1 LFAGLEPEALR
12 FLCGLAKPLECQR
25 GDILFQ
31 EGEEGHSLYILAWGK
46 VEVVHRLGF
55 GDEVILTE
63 LHAPDFFGEMSILDN
78 HPRSASIRTVEESS
92 VDVIL
97 NTDLYHLY
105 QRWPDQYAI
114 LMLNMARDLARR
126 LRHIN
131 QEFILRRET
140 LPGHLWS
147 PEAVP
152 PQ

>member
-1 LFAGLEPEALR
+1 MEL
-12 FLCGLAKPLECQR
+12 QR
-25 GDILFQ
+25 GDIVFQ

-55 GDEVILTE
+55 GDEVILAE

-78 HPRSASIRTVEESS
+78 HPRSASIRALEACS

-97 NTDLYHLY
+97 NTDLYHLF
-105 QRWPDQYAI
+105 QKWPDQYAI
-114 LMLNMARDLARR
+114 LVLNMARDLARR

-131 QEFILRRET
+131 QEFIQRREEMD
-140 LPGHLWS
+140 GHLWS
-147 PEAVP
+147 PSAVP